1 MRICN
6 LELSSLQKFRW
17 RRWGSFFL
25 DLCRLDPPLAT
36 IQGGIF
42 PGNLGTGFPGNP
54 WSQAKYLPEITL
66 FLFNIIREEFE
77 GGNQDIIP
85 ELFKINDLK
94 SKELFH
100 VK

>member
-1 MRICN
+1 MGLGQAEQDCTLN
-6 LELSSLQKFRW
+6 CTYDQL
-17 RRWGSFFL
+17 FL
-25 DLCRLDPPLAT
+25 LHCT
-36 IQGGIF
+36 GQGGIF

>member
-42 PGNLGTGFPGNP
+42 PGNLGTGFPGYP
-54 WSQAKYLPEITL
+54 WTSGEIFGMSHAYLMIYTSKR
-66 FLFNIIREEFE
+66 N
-77 GGNQDIIP
+77 DI
-85 ELFKINDLK
+85 LL
-94 SKELFH
+94 
-100 VK
+100 